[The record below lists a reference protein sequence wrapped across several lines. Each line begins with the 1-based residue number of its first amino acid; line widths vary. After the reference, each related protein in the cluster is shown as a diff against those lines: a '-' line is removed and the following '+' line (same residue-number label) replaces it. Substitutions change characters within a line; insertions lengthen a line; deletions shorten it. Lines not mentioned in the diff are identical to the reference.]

1 MEPGPGYIKTGRGG
15 LARIALSEDWLHKG
29 SNRAKQVNALLN
41 ALMDSHPCIVEVGHK
56 RPHFLTL
63 FVIDGFGPW
72 EHLLNRR
79 GYVELVPV
87 VITLFWKISP
97 GTIHALRNNAKA
109 K

>member
-1 MEPGPGYIKTGRGG
+1 MSEEWLRKG
-15 LARIALSEDWLHKG
+15 IA
-29 SNRAKQVNALLN
+29 RAKQVNALVI

-72 EHLLNRR
+72 EHLLDRR

-87 VITLFWKISP
+87 VITFFWKISP
-97 GTIHALRNNAKA
+97 GTIDSLRSNAKA